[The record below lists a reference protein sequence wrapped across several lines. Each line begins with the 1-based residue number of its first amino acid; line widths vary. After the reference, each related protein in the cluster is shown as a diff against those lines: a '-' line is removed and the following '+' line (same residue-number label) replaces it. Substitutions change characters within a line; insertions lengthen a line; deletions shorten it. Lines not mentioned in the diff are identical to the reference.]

1 MLNQMHLYGCALCV
15 IASRYVREQGVGT
28 SLQSTLRAWHDKLVF
43 TDKSSAV
50 FEFED
55 VHAVICALQLQFAR
69 MYEKTDNAFV
79 CALDMVS
86 CCVLLLAQ
94 LGHWLQVKY
103 KMPLPPNAKEDTPEL
118 NMPDAALKGFVDVD
132 PDRFCTVR
140 MDALAFLLDALH
152 SMLSLHYMLTQAEFV
167 GAVPV
172 EDLVE
177 VNGHHKEASA
187 EVFFSLS
194 MTADCMPG
202 SVVQYVHKFAY
213 LFHSISQVVY
223 YNFPTYN
230 RQRQLPLEK
239 LQEANAPGINLLPL
253 LTELRPDIPVLC
265 EHTGAGHRAT
275 HAQHKWSWVLWAQ
288 YVFLVDGEMKVYV
301 ADDLRTLLHVAQ

>member
-1 MLNQMHLYGCALCV
+1 MHSFKVIVGGGAQNTRVALPPH
-15 IASRYVREQGVGT
+15 
-28 SLQSTLRAWHDKLVF
+28 L
-43 TDKSSAV
+43 
-50 FEFED
+50 
-55 VHAVICALQLQFAR
+55 
-69 MYEKTDNAFV
+69 
-79 CALDMVS
+79 
-86 CCVLLLAQ
+86 
-94 LGHWLQVKY
+94 LQVSRH
-103 KMPLPPNAKEDTPEL
+103 
-118 NMPDAALKGFVDVD
+118 
-132 PDRFCTVR
+132 RFCTVR
-140 MDALAFLLDALH
+140 TDALAFLLDALH
-152 SMLSLHYMLTQAEFV
+152 GMLSLHYMLTQAEFV
-167 GAVPV
+167 RALPV

-239 LQEANAPGINLLPL
+239 LQEANAPDINLLPL

-275 HAQHKWSWVLWAQ
+275 HAQHKWSWVLWTQ

-301 ADDLRTLLHVAQ
+301 ATCARCCTWRSESSVFFVNTFICADTHRS